1 MGNGWPPTRSYG
13 VVGKNVNK
21 VFQQICLN
29 IERILSLYRGGLGTE
44 SRAVLGNW
52 GGERKRRRVS
62 MATLVLSING
72 TGVHL
77 PMGGLEG
84 RKWK

>member
-1 MGNGWPPTRSYG
+1 MVEKKEKKPCPEYKQIHGKWMAPTRSYG

-21 VFQQICLN
+21 VFEQICLN

-52 GGERKRRRVS
+52 GG
-62 MATLVLSING
+62 
-72 TGVHL
+72 
-77 PMGGLEG
+77 
-84 RKWK
+84 